1 MPTFGADISLMKTT
15 DTFDI
20 RLDRHEFKYLIPS
33 SLVPKI
39 REYIRPFCRPDSFT
53 NGDPPEYVTTTL
65 QFDTPDLAIHR
76 AKINEAHGRFKLR
89 ARIYGEA
96 GSSPVFMEVKR
107 KFGKTIVKTRAKIPF
122 EEWGEELVKSTR
134 LNLSFK
140 SQKEEN
146 GYLDFVRL
154 VRQTGARPVV
164 LVRYTREPY
173 TGLNEPYARV
183 TFDRRLL
190 YQPTTSWTSWGRGS
204 CWRCMDTPFAQN
216 KNYPFSSTI
225 LEIKT
230 LSDAPQ
236 WMMDLIVKFNL
247 ETTGNCKY
255 SSAIWQESLFDQ
267 ISFAPYT
274 SEDILHP

>member
-1 MPTFGADISLMKTT
+1 MKTR
-15 DTFDI
+15 DRLDI
-20 RLDRHEFKYLIPS
+20 RLDRYEFKYLIPS

-39 REYIRPFCRPDSFT
+39 REYIRPFCRADAFT
-53 NGDPPEYVTTTL
+53 RGDPPEYVTTTL
-65 QFDTPDLAIHR
+65 QLDTPDLSMHR
-76 AKINEAHGRFKLR
+76 AKINEANGRFKLR
-89 ARIYGEA
+89 VRTYGEP
-96 GSSPVFMEVKR
+96 GESPVFMEVKR

-122 EEWGEELVKSTR
+122 ERWGAHLMTDTR
-134 LNLSFK
+134 LNLTFK
-140 SQKEEN
+140 SLDEEN

-173 TGLNEPYARV
+173 SGVNEPYARV
-183 TFDRRLL
+183 TFDRKLF
-190 YQPTTSWTSWGRGS
+190 YQPTASWDSWGRGGY
-204 CWRCMDTPFAQN
+204 WRCMDTPFAQN

-236 WMMDLIVKFNL
+236 WMMDLIVDFNL
-247 ETTGNCKY
+247 EATGNCKY

-267 ISFAPYT
+267 MSFAPYT
-274 SEDILHP
+274 SEDVLHP